1 VGSGSVKLHMRLKTL
16 ERVGVEVETFLALMG
31 WWWWWWWKLEFST
44 NINCLELA
52 IVQYGW
58 NTVQFW

>member
-1 VGSGSVKLHMRLKTL
+1 VRLKTL

-31 WWWWWWWKLEFST
+31 WWWWKLECST

-52 IVQYGW
+52 IIQYGW
-58 NTVQFW
+58 DTVQFW

>member
-1 VGSGSVKLHMRLKTL
+1 MRLKTL